1 MGDDDKVT
9 IKTVKSYPRA
19 IIIGHLYVIKWH
31 NVYAKNYNFSELAK
45 YWFLPVVK
53 SSTEYL
59 LGENDSITK
68 TVINIRICTWYSNLI
83 YFVA

>member
-31 NVYAKNYNFSELAK
+31 NVYA
-45 YWFLPVVK
+45 
-53 SSTEYL
+53 
-59 LGENDSITK
+59 
-68 TVINIRICTWYSNLI
+68 
-83 YFVA
+83 